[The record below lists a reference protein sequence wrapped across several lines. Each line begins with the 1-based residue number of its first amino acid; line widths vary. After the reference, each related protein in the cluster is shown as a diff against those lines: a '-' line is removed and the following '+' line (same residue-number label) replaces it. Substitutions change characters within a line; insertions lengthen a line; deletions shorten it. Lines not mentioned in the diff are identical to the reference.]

1 MKVILVSLTLTV
13 FVVFVVIP
21 ALFTFLFCEFTWKNL
36 QKIYTVLFK

>member
-1 MKVILVSLTLTV
+1 MNVILVILTLTLLI
-13 FVVFVVIP
+13 VFVVIP